1 MIQCLI
7 KLVKLLSITS
17 LIIFTNQNIYAKERL
32 VIGATTST
40 YDSGLT
46 AYIANAFKDEFDY
59 SIHVISQ
66 GTGQIINTAM
76 MGNIDI
82 LLIHNKK
89 SEDDFVDD
97 GYGTRRY
104 NLMYNDFIIVG
115 PIDDPAKIQ
124 KSKNLKDV
132 MVRIYNN
139 KNIFVSRADKSG
151 TYFKELELWAK
162 ADIDTNLIGDWYKK
176 VGQGMGSS
184 LNVANSIGGY
194 ILVDRST
201 WTTSYRKNHL
211 KILVEGY
218 LELRNQYS
226 VILVNKEKIPSVNSK
241 WGKIFLEWILS
252 DSGKILINNFMVN
265 KQQLFFFNGD
275 KYINE

>member
-7 KLVKLLSITS
+7 KLLKLLSITS

-89 SEDDFVDD
+89 SEDDLKST
-97 GYGTRRY
+97 GST
-104 NLMYNDFIIVG
+104 I
-115 PIDDPAKIQ
+115 IQ
-124 KSKNLKDV
+124 K
-132 MVRIYNN
+132 
-139 KNIFVSRADKSG
+139 
-151 TYFKELELWAK
+151 
-162 ADIDTNLIGDWYKK
+162 
-176 VGQGMGSS
+176 
-184 LNVANSIGGY
+184 
-194 ILVDRST
+194 
-201 WTTSYRKNHL
+201 
-211 KILVEGY
+211 
-218 LELRNQYS
+218 
-226 VILVNKEKIPSVNSK
+226 
-241 WGKIFLEWILS
+241 
-252 DSGKILINNFMVN
+252 
-265 KQQLFFFNGD
+265 
-275 KYINE
+275 